1 MNAYKKAARFAP
13 ERLLLFGLLV
23 FLLVVESD
31 LIELGVHG
39 ILKAL
44 LKRQEKLLEDWRQ
57 CVSETRPL
65 YVFDDRSELAAGI
78 GAERHALKERHV
90 VEHEP
95 KRNVDAVRKRD
106 DEKGEPLLRHPEAQ
120 LLRAESPGP
129 AGGPNAREKVGRH
142 EGQIPVDQG
151 GNTLKSRPPDH
162 PQYRTYL

>member
-57 CVSETRPL
+57 CVSETRHL

-78 GAERHALKERHV
+78 GAERHALKKWHV

-95 KRNVDAVRKRD
+95 EAHVDAVRKRD
-106 DEKGEPLLRHPEAQ
+106 DEKGKPPLRHPKAK
-120 LLRAESPGP
+120 AP
-129 AGGPNAREKVGRH
+129 
-142 EGQIPVDQG
+142 
-151 GNTLKSRPPDH
+151 
-162 PQYRTYL
+162 

>member
-1 MNAYKKAARFAP
+1 MYCMTIAVTTAAMIGLSTTLKNSHMRRIFFSRASASSISMRVRSSLRIRSSSNLFIKPSRRAMRSSMFIGTILLLVEFVKNKKAARFAP

-65 YVFDDRSELAAGI
+65 YVFDD
-78 GAERHALKERHV
+78 
-90 VEHEP
+90 
-95 KRNVDAVRKRD
+95 
-106 DEKGEPLLRHPEAQ
+106 
-120 LLRAESPGP
+120 
-129 AGGPNAREKVGRH
+129 
-142 EGQIPVDQG
+142 
-151 GNTLKSRPPDH
+151 
-162 PQYRTYL
+162 